1 MPPSGSSIYVEV
13 WVRVFTRSCY
23 PSIQR
28 FGIKVRK
35 ILGSSSQRCKQGPA
49 SVARLQVDEEIDH
62 AEGGG
67 DDEDETSDEENAGE
81 QDNEAR
87 EKMLKQLKF
96 PDLDGDHSPAT
107 LCSEII
113 KAIQKRLAK
122 SALFEQRFVDIPEPL
137 PLQRQTLY
145 LH

>member
-1 MPPSGSSIYVEV
+1 MLQESIRSAVSANNPIANLEPSS
-13 WVRVFTRSCY
+13 
-23 PSIQR
+23 PS
-28 FGIKVRK
+28 F
-35 ILGSSSQRCKQGPA
+35 LCNA
-49 SVARLQVDEEIDH
+49 A
-62 AEGGG
+62 G